1 MLIFKPLYFTLIM
14 FMILFIKILNIF
26 KIIPC
31 IFADN
36 LNYVVSDLSEIN
48 NINFGE
54 QQSSPEPQPDIIIND
69 NSILVEAELF
79 PNIELIKE
87 EYDEKIKKLIDDI
100 KKLER
105 INKSVITEY
114 INITLKYK
122 NIETEHKNIETKY
135 NNIKIKYNILLYKYK
150 REL

>member
-1 MLIFKPLYFTLIM
+1 
-14 FMILFIKILNIF
+14 MILFVKILNIF

-31 IFADN
+31 IFANN
-36 LNYVVSDLSEIN
+36 LNYVVSDLSEINN

-100 KKLER
+100 KKLEI

-114 INITLKYK
+114 INITQEYK
-122 NIETEHKNIETKY
+122 NIETEY
-135 NNIKIKYNILLYKYK
+135 QNIKTKYNILLNNYKKFNIEYLK
-150 REL
+150 KEL

>member
-1 MLIFKPLYFTLIM
+1 M

-36 LNYVVSDLSEIN
+36 LNYVVSDLSEINN

-114 INITLKYK
+114 INITLKY
-122 NIETEHKNIETKY
+122 H
-135 NNIKIKYNILLYKYK
+135 NIKIKYNILLYKYNILLNK
-150 REL
+150 YKKFNMEYLKKEL